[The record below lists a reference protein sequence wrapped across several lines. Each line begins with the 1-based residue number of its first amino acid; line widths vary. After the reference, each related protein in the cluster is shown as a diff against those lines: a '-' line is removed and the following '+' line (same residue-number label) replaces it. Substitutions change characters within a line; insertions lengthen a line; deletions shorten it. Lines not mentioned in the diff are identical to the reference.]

1 MKYYLTLKGNGVLIY
16 AMTCIHLENIL
27 LSAKKPNMKGHMYDF
42 IYMKCLQ

>member
-1 MKYYLTLKGNGVLIY
+1 MEYYLTLKGNGVLIY

-27 LSAKKPNMKGHMYDF
+27 LSVKKPNMKGHMYDF